1 MIKSYKSRLADETTD
16 IIPLHTN
23 NGKTGYRVVK
33 FELLPVDA
41 DEDVESV
48 VKVFTV
54 DPGTPTANIDFQ
66 DATLLAAGII
76 RAGTGVSQPL
86 TAITVFDNVKF
97 NQDIYVTL
105 KGNSYTKDVN
115 YYLELDQMNLTED
128 EALVTIVKNLRNEQ

>member
-115 YYLELDQMNLTED
+115 YYLELDQMSLTED